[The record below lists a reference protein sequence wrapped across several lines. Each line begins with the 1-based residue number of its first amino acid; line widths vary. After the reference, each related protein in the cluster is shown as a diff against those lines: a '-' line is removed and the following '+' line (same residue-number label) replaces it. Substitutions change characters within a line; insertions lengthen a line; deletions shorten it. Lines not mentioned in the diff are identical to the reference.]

1 MTSFEILNVF
11 SHSLFNL
18 SEIDRFGVIKLITDK
33 RDNFEEIFFKL
44 KLLSAETRPPKS
56 LQIEFF

>member
-1 MTSFEILNVF
+1 MTSLEILNVIYQ
-11 SHSLFNL
+11 SSFNC
-18 SEIDRFGVIKLITDK
+18 SEIDRFGFIKLITYK
-33 RDNFEEIFFKL
+33 RDYFEEIFFKL